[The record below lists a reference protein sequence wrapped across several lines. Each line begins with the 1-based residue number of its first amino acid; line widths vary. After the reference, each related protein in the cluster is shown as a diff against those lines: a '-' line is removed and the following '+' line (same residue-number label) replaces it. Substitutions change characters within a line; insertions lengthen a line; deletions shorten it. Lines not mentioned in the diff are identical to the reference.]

1 VADLSR
7 CITCSR
13 RRARDER
20 GGVLLAALIVT
31 LLATMLV
38 MGAAYEAGVR
48 LETRVSLRDG
58 AQALTCAQAG
68 LEDAAHLASASANW
82 RAGLMTAT
90 WILDKAIGESTVTV
104 TARDPLDGAIGVNG
118 ATGSSSADSVE
129 LTATATTGQI
139 ARALT
144 ATYLPLPHAGLR
156 NVVFSATLIDLHDV
170 ALEGRLRANGAV
182 TQLGGAE
189 LHGDITTLTGAAV
202 SSDLDDGDTDVAYAA
217 TPLTLPSVD
226 FNWFK
231 LAGKGITLP
240 ASRVISNT
248 VISSTL
254 NPFGSPSPRGI
265 YWIDAGG
272 GGVRFNNVAVE
283 ACLAILNAGTVSVC
297 DWSGD
302 PTNYYHH
309 SPDPD
314 RLPALLVQGDLTMS
328 VEAGGS
334 FVTPGGSAISSG
346 LDGVFLCT
354 GIYRGPQVGATAPI
368 TLDGAILANEV
379 HLVGPGTIIRH
390 DANLS
395 LDPLAGLTGPGLRL
409 VPGTTREN

>member
-1 VADLSR
+1 M
-7 CITCSR
+7 TCSR
-13 RRARDER
+13 RRDGRWRSRGER

-38 MGAAYEAGVR
+38 MGAAYETGVR

-82 RAGLMTAT
+82 RAGLLTAT
-90 WILDKAIGESTVTV
+90 WIQDKAIEANRVTV

-118 ATGSSSADSVE
+118 ATGSSSADPVE
-129 LTATATTGQI
+129 LTATATAGQI

-144 ATYLPLPHAGLR
+144 ATYDPLPHAAMR
-156 NVVFSATLIDLHDV
+156 QVVFSATLIDLHDV
-170 ALEGRLRANGAV
+170 ALEGRVRANGAV

-189 LHGDITTLTGAAV
+189 LHGDITTLTGAVV

-217 TPLTLPSVD
+217 TALALPAVD
-226 FNWFK
+226 FNWFT
-231 LAGKGITLP
+231 LAGKSITLP
-240 ASRVISNT
+240 ANRAIVNT
-248 VISSTL
+248 VISSTS

-272 GGVRFNNVAVE
+272 GGVRFNNVAIE
-283 ACLAILNAGTVSVC
+283 ACVAILNAGQVNVC
-297 DWSGD
+297 DWYGD
-302 PTNYYHH
+302 PAYYYHH

-314 RLPALLVQGDLTMS
+314 HLPALLVQGNLTMS
-328 VEAGGS
+328 IEAGGS
-334 FVTPGGSAISSG
+334 FVTPGGSAITSD
-346 LDGVFLCT
+346 LKGVFLCT

-368 TLDGAILANEV
+368 TLDGAILGNEV
-379 HLVGPGTIIRH
+379 HLAGPGTTIRH
-390 DANLS
+390 DPNLN
-395 LDPLAGLTGPGLRL
+395 LDPLAELTGPGLRL